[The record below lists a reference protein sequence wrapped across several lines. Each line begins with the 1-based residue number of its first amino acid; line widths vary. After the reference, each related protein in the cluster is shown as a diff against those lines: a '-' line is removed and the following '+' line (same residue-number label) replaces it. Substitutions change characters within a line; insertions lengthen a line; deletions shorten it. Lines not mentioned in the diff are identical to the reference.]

1 MSCERISGNEHYDRK
16 KKGKAK
22 GADKPLKLLNRTLQ
36 DLKLHDIETMLNE
49 AKYGDKYD
57 SAMTISERD
66 NRRLREIPHTK
77 LERLD
82 LKAQKKQL
90 SLAPDAPSGNLF

>member
-1 MSCERISGNEHYDRK
+1 
-16 KKGKAK
+16 
-22 GADKPLKLLNRTLQ
+22 
-36 DLKLHDIETMLNE
+36 MLNE